1 LTNGRNADIIL
12 RDNNERQTR
21 KKNNVEENRD
31 NHRNGYHPRSCFV
44 CHYGIIFYYS
54 RIVEDELLTNG
65 NDADI
70 ILRHNNER
78 HNERNKM
85 INSIKDIHNAFDNDI
100 DIIGMKVS
108 DSVAAEF
115 WVYDDETIYERP
127 IAWDGGYVR
136 INDDKVIDLQ
146 WTHDGFHHAW

>member
-1 LTNGRNADIIL
+1 
-12 RDNNERQTR
+12 
-21 KKNNVEENRD
+21 
-31 NHRNGYHPRSCFV
+31 
-44 CHYGIIFYYS
+44 
-54 RIVEDELLTNG
+54 
-65 NDADI
+65 
-70 ILRHNNER
+70 
-78 HNERNKM
+78 M

-115 WVYDDETIYERP
+115 WVFDDETIYERP

-136 INDDKVIDLQ
+136 INVNKVIDMQ